1 MAQRHIHRV
10 VVVDDQ
16 RPVLGI
22 VTGLDLLKVFQA

>member
-16 RPVLGI
+16 RHVPGI
-22 VTGLDLLKVFQA
+22 VTSLDLLKVFQA